1 MLRDDK
7 NCTTDI
13 TVRLLLHIDTYSVE
27 KEPFQIVVV
36 LTNRFDTILLGE
48 HGVLFE
54 HLGDI
59 FRFLVLIVG
68 MELDA
73 RVAD

>member
-13 TVRLLLHIDTYSVE
+13 TVRLLLYIDTYSVE

-36 LTNRFDTILLGE
+36 LTNRFDTILLSE

-59 FRFLVLIVG
+59 F
-68 MELDA
+68 
-73 RVAD
+73 